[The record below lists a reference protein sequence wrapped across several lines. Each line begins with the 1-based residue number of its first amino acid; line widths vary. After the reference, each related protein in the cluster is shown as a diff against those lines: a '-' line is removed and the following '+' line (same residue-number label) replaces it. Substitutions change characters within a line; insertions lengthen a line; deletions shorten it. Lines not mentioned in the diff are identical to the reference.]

1 MNDKDPPPFGS
12 PSITATSSTD
22 KSGPDTFSDDFFD
35 NAAPHYDSNGPSLLS
50 DMENQQLDN
59 FFSSTNPFDLLDS
72 QHIPPALDDKSTAH
86 DYNNWE
92 DFIAPPTVH
101 RVTSTIPDQARLQ
114 TTFQQ
119 EPRHA
124 SSSSLHGNFLANTQD
139 ELQAAATLFNH
150 AQPSYANGRLH
161 SFPEQPVAASNFLTN
176 VVPGLNHAPLPMSV
190 QPHGLMNQ
198 RMPSLLPNHGGHALD
213 PQFPPQWTNKAPQHT
228 QTDFGPPLQKIDL
241 KRSYTF
247 GTDNSFNSPSGYS
260 GANGRSAEH
269 SAARHSINDV
279 EETTQHILRAVA
291 GIDTVRTT
299 SAAYQDSS
307 SAVAGASRD
316 DDDDEQS
323 DDSASQEEH
332 DDRPAKR
339 RKKSIAQPG
348 KETPGKAA
356 RNGKARK
363 TSLTD
368 ESKKKRAATST
379 QKTHRENLTE
389 EQKRNNHILSEQ
401 KRRDLIKQGYKD
413 LNEVVPAVRGGGL
426 SKSQILVEAAT
437 FLEKLIEDNIAYRKV
452 AG

>member
-1 MNDKDPPPFGS
+1 MNDKDPPPFGY
-12 PSITATSSTD
+12 
-22 KSGPDTFSDDFFD
+22 TFSDDFFD
-35 NAAPHYDSNGPSLLS
+35 NAAPHYDNNGPSLLS

-59 FFSSTNPFDLLDS
+59 FFSSTNPFDLLDP

-114 TTFQQ
+114 TTFPQ
-119 EPRHA
+119 EPHHA
-124 SSSSLHGNFLANTQD
+124 SSSSLHGSFLANTQD

-150 AQPSYANGRLH
+150 AQPSYTNGRLH
-161 SFPEQPVAASNFLTN
+161 SFAEQPAAATNYPTN
-176 VVPGLNHAPLPMSV
+176 VAPSLNHAPLPMSV

-198 RMPSLLPNHGGHALD
+198 RMPSLLPNHSGHAID
-213 PQFPPQWTNKAPQHT
+213 PQFPPQWTSKAPQHT

-269 SAARHSINDV
+269 NAARHSINDV
-279 EETTQHILRAVA
+279 EEAHQHILRAVA

-307 SAVAGASRD
+307 SAVVGASRD
-316 DDDDEQS
+316 DDDDDERS

-348 KETPGKAA
+348 KETPRKAV

-368 ESKKKRAATST
+368 DSKKKRAATST